1 MEGVRV
7 REAGCGL
14 SVSRAPVTDS
24 VRVCSA
30 RGEVQ
35 CSGPCYKVDND
46 GNMANMASHDR

>member
-7 REAGCGL
+7 REAGCGVSL
-14 SVSRAPVTDS
+14 SRAPVTDS

-35 CSGPCYKVDND
+35 CSGPCYKVV
-46 GNMANMASHDR
+46 